1 MQHNFYF
8 VLLQYYPLFYF
19 DSNIVLLVLSI
30 NIFCNLIS
38 SIFFFPS
45 SIRFSSHDSAAHAI
59 VSVNGTVIEG
69 NLVKCFWGKESPD
82 MQKNSQQVSVT
93 AKGTK
98 ERRLLEVV
106 GAFILLRLCRL
117 PLQAVLQLG

>member
-106 GAFILLRLCRL
+106 GAFILLRL
-117 PLQAVLQLG
+117 